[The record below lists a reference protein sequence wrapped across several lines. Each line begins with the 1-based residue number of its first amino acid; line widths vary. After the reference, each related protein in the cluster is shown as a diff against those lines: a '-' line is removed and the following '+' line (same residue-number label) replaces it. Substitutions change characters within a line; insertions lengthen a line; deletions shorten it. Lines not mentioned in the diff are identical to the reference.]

1 MVDFNELRITSDGQY
16 LIIDVTIK
24 SDLYYKDRHILNIKV
39 DTQDTYID
47 PKYAS
52 SEAYILYDYEVEEDR
67 GQLRHLRITA
77 DSTMLG
83 DKDLENNM
91 FFVYV
96 QCSDEFYMGETAETK
111 DCYIPCGADETTT
124 VGTVMASYPYYE
136 QAMSYL
142 GELSQNCVIPK
153 DFIDFILRTKAM
165 ELAVKTGNYPEAI
178 KYYNK
183 FFKDGG
189 MYSDQKGGCG
199 CGAS

>member
-1 MVDFNELRITSDGQY
+1 MVDFNELRITQDGKY

-24 SDLYYKDRHILNIKV
+24 SDIYYKDRHIVNIKV
-39 DTQDTYID
+39 DTQDTYYD
-47 PKYAS
+47 PKFPS
-52 SEAYILYDYEVEEDR
+52 TKSVELYNYDTEQSR
-67 GQLRHLRITA
+67 GKLRHIRITA
-77 DSTMLG
+77 DQDALG
-83 DKDLENNM
+83 GKDLENNM

-96 QCSDEFYMGETAETK
+96 QSSGEFYTGNTEETK
-111 DCYIPCGADETTT
+111 DCFIPCGADETMT

-142 GELSQNCVIPK
+142 GDLAKTCVIPK

-199 CGAS
+199 CGAN